1 MTFTLI
7 AVDREHGLL
16 GAATASRSLAVGNA
30 VIAVDPA
37 VGVVASQAWTNR
49 TLRHRML
56 AAIADGDDAQAAVDR
71 VPSWDDEAGLRQV
84 AALDLRGGTAAWT
97 GDRTSAW
104 AGHSVTRDHAV
115 LGNLLVGP
123 GVLDAMSGAYSDA
136 ATTLPEVDPST
147 PLGFAA
153 RLLAALE
160 AGDLAGGDLRGR
172 QSAAVVAARV
182 TGERE
187 HPPLLAVDLRADDH
201 ERPVAE
207 LLRLLRVQAAA
218 G

>member
-49 TLRHRML
+49 ALRHRML
-56 AAIADGDDAQAAVDR
+56 TAMASGATASDAVGR
-71 VPSWDDEAGLRQV
+71 LLEWDDEPGLRQV
-84 AALDLRGGTAAWT
+84 AALDLHGGAAAAT
-97 GDRTSAW
+97 GDRTSGW
-104 AGHSVTRDHAV
+104 AGHALAADHAA

-123 GVLDAMSGAYSDA
+123 AVLDAMTADWTGGGGPGAVPDA
-136 ATTLPEVDPST
+136 TT

-153 RLLAALE
+153 RLLSALD
-160 AGDLAGGDLRGR
+160 AGDSAGGDLRGR

-182 TGERE
+182 SDERA
-187 HPPLLAVDLRADDH
+187 HPPLLQVDLRVDDH
-201 ERPVAE
+201 ERPVTE
-207 LLRLLRVQAAA
+207 LLRLLQVQVA
-218 G
+218 GS